1 MLAAPRFAD
10 RKLLSE
16 TFRKIE
22 EHAEAEQTDRAM
34 RLLEH
39 VVPEFRKWTRNRED
53 AEAAVSDP
61 APAMPSGGVVALDKR
76 AGEGSRSPSE
86 GRTPADPPPNRA

>member
-39 VVPEFRKWTRNRED
+39 VVPEFRKWIRNRDEEQGVPD
-53 AEAAVSDP
+53 LAR
-61 APAMPSGGVVALDKR
+61 PSGGVVALDKR
-76 AGEGSRSPSE
+76 AGDSTRLPAE
-86 GRTPADPPPNRA
+86 GRTPADPPPTRA

>member
-22 EHAEAEQTDRAM
+22 EHAEAQQAERAM

-39 VVPEFRKWTRNRED
+39 VVPEFRWWVRDRGG
-53 AEAAVSDP
+53 EAAPSTPP
-61 APAMPSGGVVALDKR
+61 ALPSEGVVAIDKR
-76 AGEGSRSPSE
+76 LGERASPASE
-86 GRTPADPPPNRA
+86 GRPTADPPPGGA